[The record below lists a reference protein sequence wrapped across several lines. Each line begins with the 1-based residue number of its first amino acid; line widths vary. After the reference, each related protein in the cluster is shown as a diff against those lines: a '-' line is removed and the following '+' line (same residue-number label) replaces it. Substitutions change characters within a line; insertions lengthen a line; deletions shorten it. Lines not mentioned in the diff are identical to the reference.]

1 MMFLFAV
8 PIWQAMGLY
17 FVPLMIG
24 TRNVAFPR
32 LNAFGYYI
40 YLLGGITL
48 FGSLFLNI
56 GVDTGWFS
64 YVPLAGPEF
73 APGKR
78 VDLWAQMV
86 SLTEIAALVAAVE
99 IIATTFKQR
108 APGMSLNR
116 LPVFVWGQVI
126 TSFMV
131 IFAMPSVMLVTS
143 MLATGD
149 RLGYIS
155 THFFNQA
162 EGGDPLLWQHLFWFF
177 GHPEVYIIFIPATA
191 FISLILPEFARRK
204 AIGYPALVLSLLA
217 TAFIGFGVWVHHMF
231 ATPVSEMGQ
240 SFFTASS
247 MLITVPTG
255 LQLFCWIATLWTGKP
270 QMKTPLIFILGFFAN
285 FVVGGLTGVMLASS
299 AVDIQVH
306 DTFFVVAHLHYVL
319 IGGSVFPLF
328 AAFYYWFPKWTGRM
342 LSERVG
348 KWNFWLLF
356 YGFNLT
362 FFPMHQL
369 GLQGMTRRIY
379 TYAPETGWGTL
390 NLIATIGAAT
400 IGLSVLTFI
409 ANVLWSRKHGLV
421 AGPNPWGAAS
431 LEWATSSPPPSYNFL
446 HVPTVKGLYPL
457 WEQFQSTPVVT
468 GLATAHREVLV
479 TSTLDAVPDHRYHL
493 PGDSIWPPLL
503 AVVAAVP
510 FVASVFHPAYFLLGV
525 GLVFLVL
532 FGWFWQGAEPH
543 EPVSAELKRPQ
554 LVPQA

>member
-1 MMFLFAV
+1 MTANWRHDQTVGRLAPEIEEAEHHALSRTWARTPGILGWFTTTNHKHIAMRTIITAMVFFTLAGILAMLMRLQLSRPNNHVLGPDLYNQFFSVHGTAMMFLFAV

-270 QMKTPLIFILGFFAN
+270 QMKT
-285 FVVGGLTGVMLASS
+285 
-299 AVDIQVH
+299 
-306 DTFFVVAHLHYVL
+306 
-319 IGGSVFPLF
+319 
-328 AAFYYWFPKWTGRM
+328 
-342 LSERVG
+342 
-348 KWNFWLLF
+348 
-356 YGFNLT
+356 
-362 FFPMHQL
+362 
-369 GLQGMTRRIY
+369 
-379 TYAPETGWGTL
+379 
-390 NLIATIGAAT
+390 
-400 IGLSVLTFI
+400 
-409 ANVLWSRKHGLV
+409 
-421 AGPNPWGAAS
+421 
-431 LEWATSSPPPSYNFL
+431 
-446 HVPTVKGLYPL
+446 
-457 WEQFQSTPVVT
+457 
-468 GLATAHREVLV
+468 
-479 TSTLDAVPDHRYHL
+479 
-493 PGDSIWPPLL
+493 
-503 AVVAAVP
+503 
-510 FVASVFHPAYFLLGV
+510 
-525 GLVFLVL
+525 
-532 FGWFWQGAEPH
+532 
-543 EPVSAELKRPQ
+543 
-554 LVPQA
+554 

>member
-1 MMFLFAV
+1 
-8 PIWQAMGLY
+8 
-17 FVPLMIG
+17 
-24 TRNVAFPR
+24 
-32 LNAFGYYI
+32 
-40 YLLGGITL
+40 
-48 FGSLFLNI
+48 
-56 GVDTGWFS
+56 
-64 YVPLAGPEF
+64 
-73 APGKR
+73 
-78 VDLWAQMV
+78 
-86 SLTEIAALVAAVE
+86 
-99 IIATTFKQR
+99 
-108 APGMSLNR
+108 
-116 LPVFVWGQVI
+116 
-126 TSFMV
+126 
-131 IFAMPSVMLVTS
+131 
-143 MLATGD
+143 
-149 RLGYIS
+149 
-155 THFFNQA
+155 
-162 EGGDPLLWQHLFWFF
+162 
-177 GHPEVYIIFIPATA
+177 
-191 FISLILPEFARRK
+191 
-204 AIGYPALVLSLLA
+204 
-217 TAFIGFGVWVHHMF
+217 
-231 ATPVSEMGQ
+231 
-240 SFFTASS
+240 
-247 MLITVPTG
+247 
-255 LQLFCWIATLWTGKP
+255 
-270 QMKTPLIFILGFFAN
+270 
-285 FVVGGLTGVMLASS
+285 
-299 AVDIQVH
+299 
-306 DTFFVVAHLHYVL
+306 
-319 IGGSVFPLF
+319 
-328 AAFYYWFPKWTGRM
+328 M